1 MFLYIKF
8 MDETLYKIKDILLK
22 NNLKLSTAES
32 CTGGLISSYLTDID
46 GASNFIEQN
55 FVTYAPS
62 AKEKFLNVNSE
73 TIKNYGVVSKETAYE
88 MTEGLFQYADCAIAT
103 TGYAG
108 TSDDINNPAGTVY
121 IGLGIKNGNIIKTV
135 KYNSKFKERCT
146 IKQDFAKTALKEFLI
161 FLNDNIK

>member
-1 MFLYIKF
+1 MN
-8 MDETLYKIKDILLK
+8 DVLYKIKEILLK

-62 AKEKFLNVNSE
+62 AKIKFLGVNPE
-73 TIKNYGVVSKETAYE
+73 TIKKYTVVSKETAYE
-88 MTEGLFQYADCAIAT
+88 MAKGLFQYSDCTIST

-108 TSDDINNPAGTVY
+108 ASEDKHNPTGTVY
-121 IGLGIKNGNIIKTV
+121 IGLGHKKENIIKTV
-135 KYNSKFKERCT
+135 KYVSKFKTRCE
-146 IKQDFAKTALKEFLI
+146 IKKDFTEAALKEFLS
-161 FLNDNIK
+161 FLEKIY